1 MLLGKIARQR
11 PINAART
18 SPSTGWGVL
27 QRRPASHF
35 FQDSL
40 LKRPRGPYNL
50 LQFMDGAI
58 FPGSVIV
65 RSVRA
70 VVGSFPGRDEEA
82 NIALAASQDFDPI
95 FVQSVDQ
102 ETGHRLFQW
111 FGFLNSHHRVSP

>member
-1 MLLGKIARQR
+1 MLLGKIARQQ

-40 LKRPRGPYNL
+40 LKGTRGPYNL
-50 LQFMDGAI
+50 LQFVDGAI
-58 FPGSVIV
+58 FPASVIV